1 MAADGVCKVGA
12 ALAPRSAGKPI
23 RVSQSNIP
31 WEQPCP
37 PSTLKSATV
46 REVLNDDSNLFDV
59 CVKFKP
65 TRVCDVTSR
74 KSFRLTTIRR
84 EVANESQ
91 LPSRMTRP
99 GFRAN
104 ISVTAHSS

>member
-59 CVKFKP
+59 CVKFKADAC
-65 TRVCDVTSR
+65 V
-74 KSFRLTTIRR
+74 RR
-84 EVANESQ
+84 DESKVV
-91 LPSRMTRP
+91 P
-99 GFRAN
+99 
-104 ISVTAHSS
+104 AHDN